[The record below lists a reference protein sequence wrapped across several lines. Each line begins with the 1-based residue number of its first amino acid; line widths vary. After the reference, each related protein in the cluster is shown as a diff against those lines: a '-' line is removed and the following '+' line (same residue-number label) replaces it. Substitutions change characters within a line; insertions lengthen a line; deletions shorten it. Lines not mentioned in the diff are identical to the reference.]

1 MRSLWCT
8 FPAYAKI
15 KCYNNF
21 ITSYWHIFFNLY
33 VYNDNCLLIYISY
46 TSIYLYYYKTWIS
59 VFTEL
64 LPLKMASSTKI
75 EVASF
80 SHPIS
85 FKPLKDILLKPLKYV
100 KNDHKISVY
109 CLIAINIVFSLC
121 PAKLKTCLDQAR
133 ATECYLNEISYL
145 LLT

>member
-33 VYNDNCLLIYISY
+33 VYNDNCLLIYIVY
-46 TSIYLYYYKTWIS
+46 IDILILLQNLNIS
-59 VFTEL
+59 VYRVTALENGQQY
-64 LPLKMASSTKI
+64 KI

>member
-1 MRSLWCT
+1 M
-8 FPAYAKI
+8 
-15 KCYNNF
+15 
-21 ITSYWHIFFNLY
+21 
-33 VYNDNCLLIYISY
+33 
-46 TSIYLYYYKTWIS
+46 
-59 VFTEL
+59 FTEL